1 MELPRGP
8 LTQHFLNT
16 MEYIAI
22 LLILDAD
29 EMRPV
34 LEPLYLWNSV

>member
-1 MELPRGP
+1 MEMQRGP

-22 LLILDAD
+22 LYFLDAD
-29 EMRPV
+29 E
-34 LEPLYLWNSV
+34 LHQALGSL